1 MNKIKIYKNDFDYS
15 YVIGASPTI
24 ELLKTKP
31 EIVRG
36 VFVHSKFHDKQLI
49 ESFKIPVLYD
59 DKTFERLGVNDN
71 SYVIGVFDKF
81 ANALNP
87 NKPHIM
93 LVNPSDMGNL
103 GNICRTVLGFGYTNL
118 AVIKPA
124 ADIFNPKTVRASMGA
139 IFKINFELFDTF
151 EQYKFAEHQMFPFM
165 LGGKLILDECP
176 SPELHTLIFGNES
189 SGLDSFYTNV
199 GTSVRIPQSE
209 HVDSHNLCVAVGIG
223 AYTFAVRNNLLY

>member
-1 MNKIKIYKNDFDYS
+1 MKIKKYNHDSDYS
-15 YVIGASPTI
+15 YVIGTSPTV
-24 ELLKTKP
+24 ELLKAKP
-31 EIVRG
+31 NIVRG
-36 VFVHSKFHDKQLI
+36 VLIHSKFHDKQLI
-49 ESFKIPVLYD
+49 ENFKVPVVYD

-81 ANALNP
+81 VTELDY

-139 IFKINFELFDTF
+139 IFKLNFEIFDAF
-151 EQYKFAEHQMFPFM
+151 EHYTERFRNHNLFPFM
-165 LGGKLILDECP
+165 LGGNLTINECP
-176 SPELHTLIFGNES
+176 SVKLHTLIFGNES
-189 SGLDSFYTNV
+189 SGLDDSYSNI

-223 AYTFAVRNNLLY
+223 AYTFALKNNLL